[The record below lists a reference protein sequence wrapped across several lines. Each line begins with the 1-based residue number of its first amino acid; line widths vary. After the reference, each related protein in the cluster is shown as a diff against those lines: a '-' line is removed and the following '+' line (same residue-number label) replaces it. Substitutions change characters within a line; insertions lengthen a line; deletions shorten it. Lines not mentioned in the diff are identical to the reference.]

1 MGMDL
6 LEAKTFPSYTLAC
19 TMIGY
24 LLGILL
30 IPKYVSQKNALIG
43 CTIIGLLLS
52 FGVVFADFEV
62 TLFGHHAN
70 ASIFFLNALGF
81 PNALIY
87 AGIMGLCG
95 NANLPLIYGHL
106 ADLYSLRFGYWLLIP
121 CFLYLVFFAVKG
133 HKIDSWK

>member
-52 FGVVFADFEV
+52 LGVVFADFEV

-81 PNALIY
+81 PE
-87 AGIMGLCG
+87 CF
-95 NANLPLIYGHL
+95 NLRRYL
-106 ADLYSLRFGYWLLIP
+106 ATFHSWTRKIHAKPVVLFFLLWDYVAMP
-121 CFLYLVFFAVKG
+121 FCL
-133 HKIDSWK
+133 